1 MQSERW
7 WQDSSVTAELFTKP
21 KSFEFIQATRL
32 LRHDSSRTVSSF
44 WSDHF
49 KFETSFNLNFPATE
63 IENLELT
70 DDRIYIT
77 NLIVGLTG
85 IQGAL
90 PYTYTN
96 KIKQA
101 PRQQRA
107 ETKEFLSLFNHKLTA
122 QYVESSITYNLPI
135 RYEIEHKNDYLDILH
150 ALNGYV
156 RSQHQQADLDEY
168 FAEFSGLMQGQ
179 NNTVHALKT
188 MLSCIFK
195 HEITIKEFVQE
206 SFKLASDQLTTL
218 GGSQPSLLGIN
229 TFCGETIQQIDGKI
243 EIQIGPLKRH
253 QYLSFLPNQELSL
266 KLKKLV
272 ETWCSP
278 TLSIDL
284 RLILDESEIQP
295 ICLTHKNQSGLGQGS
310 FLISR
315 QPKVHSH
322 ETCYS
327 LIGETI

>member
-1 MQSERW
+1 MLI
-7 WQDSSVTAELFTKP
+7 LF
-21 KSFEFIQATRL
+21 
-32 LRHDSSRTVSSF
+32 V
-44 WSDHF
+44 
-49 KFETSFNLNFPATE
+49 
-63 IENLELT
+63 
-70 DDRIYIT
+70 
-77 NLIVGLTG
+77 
-85 IQGAL
+85 
-90 PYTYTN
+90 
-96 KIKQA
+96 
-101 PRQQRA
+101 
-107 ETKEFLSLFNHKLTA
+107 
-122 QYVESSITYNLPI
+122 
-135 RYEIEHKNDYLDILH
+135 
-150 ALNGYV
+150 
-156 RSQHQQADLDEY
+156 
-168 FAEFSGLMQGQ
+168 
-179 NNTVHALKT
+179 
-188 MLSCIFK
+188 
-195 HEITIKEFVQE
+195 
-206 SFKLASDQLTTL
+206 
-218 GGSQPSLLGIN
+218 
-229 TFCGETIQQIDGKI
+229 GETIQQIDGKI